1 MAFFG
6 IGHLEHIT
14 PQQKNA
20 FRGVRGG
27 GGAPGARFFRTFFAF
42 FAEKWYGTP

>member
-20 FRGVRGG
+20 FRGVMGG
-27 GGAPGARFFRTFFAF
+27 GGPRGEFFRTFFTF
-42 FAEKWYGTP
+42 FAENGYETP